1 MHSALKLAQLI
12 TITKNYSTKLRTV
25 DRAIRSL
32 QNGAAE
38 HFNDLLVS
46 RLSNIHDLPSY
57 RIGVDNLYATRL
69 KHGNNSAF
77 ATANV
82 AR

>member
-1 MHSALKLAQLI
+1 
-12 TITKNYSTKLRTV
+12 
-25 DRAIRSL
+25 L